1 MANLSDI
8 DLNSPDWKEKSIEWL
23 KNRTVKELYD
33 FCYDQESSK
42 GFPIVFFDETS
53 TKNLE
58 KKKRVLIRMITGE
71 ITEEEEHDKEVF
83 ELIPDNLD
91 EIIFN

>member
-1 MANLSDI
+1 MVNFNGL
-8 DLNSPDWKEKSIEWL
+8 DLNSPDWKEKSLEIL
-23 KNRTVKELYD
+23 NKCTVKELYD
-33 FCYDQESSK
+33 FCYDTEGYR
-42 GFPIVFFDETS
+42 GFPIIFFDETS